1 MVRRYNNDKIMSEL
15 SIDMLVEDESSD
27 DSSCMPKKKI
37 DVEIEVKNPPKR
49 ISTSNIKRFSS
60 MDTGY
65 N

>member
-49 ISTSNIKRFSS
+49 ISTSKTKRFVL
-60 MDTGY
+60 MNMVY